1 MRKTLV
7 ALSFICLI
15 VLLVYLFVAKPS
27 NCQVLGC
34 KNTGKQC
41 MNILDCGVIGCTC
54 VKQTEQSIYGI
65 CVPQW
70 W

>member
-1 MRKTLV
+1 MRKALV
-7 ALSFICLI
+7 VISFICLI

-41 MNILDCGVIGCTC
+41 QWILDCGFPGCEC
-54 VKQTEQSIYGI
+54 VKRTESSLYGI
-65 CVPQW
+65 CVPQ
-70 W
+70 